1 MLKEENNRLIRQEQS
16 NAPAPAPCPR
26 CINDAGHLLLEKEV
40 ERLKALN
47 QMLQQE
53 LQLQGT
59 DGETHRHSSLSD
71 LVYWSIKVST
81 AYNPLCFYQL
91 SFTRSEFSM
100 AFPYVS
106 TSVNEKLEDSLLS
119 SFAENYNNGFGRN
132 RITYTDTCTGQDLKK
147 YHNMDAINDLV
158 VSGVA
163 SRRVNHPSGQTDII
177 VFCSGGFENPGTAKS
192 KDPFG
197 PAAE

>member
-1 MLKEENNRLIRQEQS
+1 MFSLFLTSMWRWHCQCATLHHVHIDYYTSS
-16 NAPAPAPCPR
+16 NKSRNITPQVAKHYRISTDTASC
-26 CINDAGHLLLEKEV
+26 LW
-40 ERLKALN
+40 
-47 QMLQQE
+47 

-81 AYNPLCFYQL
+81 AYNPLRLYQL

-106 TSVNEKLEDSLLS
+106 TTVDERLEDSLLS

-147 YHNMDAINDLV
+147 YHNMDAIN
-158 VSGVA
+158 VSYSCILRFCFHFIFA
-163 SRRVNHPSGQTDII
+163 PCTD
-177 VFCSGGFENPGTAKS
+177 
-192 KDPFG
+192 
-197 PAAE
+197 